1 MHFNTIILLLL
12 IHYYTCFNFIFCI
25 ALNHFANFL
34 RFFLWDLS
42 SSCIVILHLITL
54 KRLRLESPLSQLYV
68 AKTDL
73 NYLSWFIFYN
83 ICCPKS
89 KKLANIFLTILFTVK
104 KRNLLSFKAQKWFKI
119 SKKVTIFEI
128 SMTILLPVSAEK
140 VKQKKFK
147 QMCTFNAL

>member
-42 SSCIVILHLITL
+42 ASCIVILHLITL
-54 KRLRLESPLSQLYV
+54 KRLLLESPISQLYV

-89 KKLANIFLTILFTVK
+89 KKLANIFLTIL
-104 KRNLLSFKAQKWFKI
+104 SFKAQKWFKI

-140 VKQKKFK
+140 FKQKKFK

>member
-1 MHFNTIILLLL
+1 MRFV
-12 IHYYTCFNFIFCI
+12 IFLHSYFTSYHSQTFAVGKSYI
-25 ALNHFANFL
+25 SAL
-34 RFFLWDLS
+34 
-42 SSCIVILHLITL
+42 
-54 KRLRLESPLSQLYV
+54 LYV

-89 KKLANIFLTILFTVK
+89 KKLANIFLTI
-104 KRNLLSFKAQKWFKI
+104 LSFKAQKWFKI